1 MREENTEDL
10 VEWGHTTQND
20 WWGLRLMKI
29 ESPEDELRLTHLAF
43 AALLYFTKKNPTIL
57 HCEQ

>member
-1 MREENTEDL
+1 MREENTKDP

-29 ESPEDELRLTHLAF
+29 ESPEDELRLTHREF
-43 AALLYFTKKNPTIL
+43 AAFM
-57 HCEQ
+57 